1 MKKILASILSTIILL
16 TSISCI
22 TAFAEETNVPF
33 VSGHYGFIDFDKY
46 PAVFPQKKAEKLP
59 LDAETENQIKKDYA
73 DYCNEYDS
81 TDYNYTVSDV
91 SDVDYYGTLSD
102 GSMLVFCDILGTK
115 YLTKVDTQVI
125 GKYIYEVYT
134 AGMDVMIY
142 KNHQFTG
149 ILDEY
154 LKGEVSDDLL
164 DEIAE
169 ILYFGKF
176 VTNDSSFDNKS
187 ATVQDDP
194 AKSVSTADTA
204 RNIKVGNNAN
214 GSIPT
219 GQSNSII
226 LFVGLLTLV
235 SGFAFVCIEKRKGH

>member
-16 TSISCI
+16 TSISCL
-22 TAFAEETNVPF
+22 TAFAEETNIPF

-73 DYCNEYDS
+73 DYCNGYDS

-149 ILDEY
+149 ILDAY
-154 LKGEVSDDLL
+154 LNGEVSDDLL
-164 DEIAE
+164 DEIAD
-169 ILYFGKF
+169 ILYFGEF
-176 VTNDSSFDNKS
+176 VTNNSSSETKPT
-187 ATVQDDP
+187 TV
-194 AKSVSTADTA
+194 SVSTADTA
-204 RNIKVGNNAN
+204 RNITGGNNAN

-219 GQSNSII
+219 GQSNNII

>member
-164 DEIAE
+164 DEIAD

-187 ATVQDDP
+187 ATV
-194 AKSVSTADTA
+194 SVSTADTA
-204 RNIKVGNNAN
+204 CNITGGNNAN

-235 SGFAFVCIEKRKGH
+235 SGFAFVYIEKRKGH